1 MTAFAG
7 VGGCSSSSSDS
18 ANACAA
24 PIAGDYI
31 VDMQGGS
38 GDCPNEC
45 PAAFSVLVHV
55 DSASQC
61 SVVGAPV
68 VDDCLTGDFG
78 PFNPANSN
86 CTSTMSCCTDTTSG
100 CTAGTQV
107 INIVCTQPDPKLSG
121 DTDDERFRFELDAQ
135 GNLVAGNGSATGAVG
150 SVATYSA
157 DEGMNRTVFCGWSL
171 SGKRSH

>member
-1 MTAFAG
+1 VTVIVGAG
-7 VGGCSSSSSDS
+7 ACSSSSNSP
-18 ANACAA
+18 NACAA
-24 PIAGDYI
+24 PAAGDYI

-38 GDCPNEC
+38 GDCANEC

-55 DSASQC
+55 DSASQG

-100 CTAGTQV
+100 CTPGTQV
-107 INIVCTQPDPKLSG
+107 IIVACTQPDPKLSG
-121 DTDDERFRFELDAQ
+121 EIDEERFRFELDAQ
-135 GNLVAGNGSATGAVG
+135 GNLVAGNGSATGASG

-157 DEGMNRTVFCGWSL
+157 GEVANQTLFCGWSL
-171 SGKRSH
+171 SGKRSQ